1 MRDALVLAL
10 VLVVVSLCA
19 GGCKTVA
26 AQTVRVES
34 GDTILTRHNG
44 KLLRVQLKGIF
55 LRRPETAQAALADLV
70 EGKTLTLR
78 ISFFALQDESGRWP
92 AHVFLGERNVANTL
106 VHYGVA
112 IKEKR
117 AWDTAGDAATRGA
130 KITEAGGIYSI
141 LGTILAA
148 PYVVMLL

>member
-1 MRDALVLAL
+1 MKDALGLAL
-10 VLVVVSLCA
+10 VVVVSLCT
-19 GGCKTVA
+19 GCKTLS
-26 AQTVRVES
+26 AQAVRAES
-34 GDTILTRHNG
+34 GDTILTRHEG
-44 KLLRVQLKGIF
+44 KLLRVQIKGLF

-70 EGKTLTLR
+70 SGQTLTLR
-78 ISFFALQDESGRWP
+78 ISFFAQQDDYGRWP

-117 AWDTAGDAATRGA
+117 AWDTAGDAATQGT
-130 KITEAGGIYSI
+130 KITQASGIYSI
-141 LGTILAA
+141 LAAILAA